1 EAGPVNG
8 QFTITRTGDT
18 SAPMTVAYTVSGTAT
33 AGSDYVPLDISATIP
48 AGAVSVSIPVVPID
62 DPFVEP
68 NESVILQLVGSADY
82 VLGSPASAI
91 VTIVSDDAPS
101 DLVVGALT
109 IPATGGANGPFAIT
123 DTTLNQGNGPAD
135 ASVTT
140 FYLSTNSTLDAS
152 DVAIGS

>member
-1 EAGPVNG
+1 
-8 QFTITRTGDT
+8 
-18 SAPMTVAYTVSGTAT
+18 
-33 AGSDYVPLDISATIP
+33 SATIP

-109 IPATGGANGPFAIT
+109 IPATGGANGPFGIP

-135 ASVTT
+135 APVTT
-140 FYLSTNSTLDAS
+140 FYLSTTSPLDAS
-152 DVAIGS
+152 DVAIGSRPVPQLSGGASSSATTTFTLPAGVATGTYYVIAAADSS